1 MPLTAFERLKINF
14 FKRLEVTVMSKNQE
28 ERANY
33 YLYIDG
39 QAVPVSEEIYRV
51 YQHYER
57 KEEYFSYDLNRK
69 KPHLSCPAERIPM
82 NGCWKRTGSLLHLV
96 SPWRKWWFRLSGWK
110 KF

>member
-51 YQHYER
+51 YWQ
-57 KEEYFSYDLNRK
+57 
-69 KPHLSCPAERIPM
+69 PHFYAFGRP
-82 NGCWKRTGSLLHLV
+82 NY
-96 SPWRKWWFRLSGWK
+96 
-110 KF
+110 

>member
-1 MPLTAFERLKINF
+1 MPLAAFERLKINF

-51 YQHYER
+51 Y
-57 KEEYFSYDLNRK
+57 
-69 KPHLSCPAERIPM
+69 
-82 NGCWKRTGSLLHLV
+82 
-96 SPWRKWWFRLSGWK
+96 
-110 KF
+110 

>member
-51 YQHYER
+51 Y
-57 KEEYFSYDLNRK
+57 
-69 KPHLSCPAERIPM
+69 
-82 NGCWKRTGSLLHLV
+82 
-96 SPWRKWWFRLSGWK
+96 
-110 KF
+110 